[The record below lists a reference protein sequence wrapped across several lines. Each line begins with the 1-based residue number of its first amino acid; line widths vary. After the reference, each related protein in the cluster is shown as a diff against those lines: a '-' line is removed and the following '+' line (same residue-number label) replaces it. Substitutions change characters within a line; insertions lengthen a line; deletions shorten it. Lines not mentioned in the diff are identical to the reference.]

1 MNKKNILFLTIFSI
15 VLYSCGLF
23 YVGSYPYREEYVFN
37 ECSEKEL
44 IADLEEIKREYP
56 DLALSR
62 HPELKDSYTD
72 SRKLFYSFYFLN
84 AKTGTI
90 FLTIVQ
96 EKKKNE
102 TIIGLVS
109 ICNTQD
115 LYNWKE
121 VNHDLKGD
129 SNRNVKLEFEDV
141 VLSKLKRKYRKRTFW
156 ENVGMK

>member
-56 DLALSR
+56 DLSLSR
-62 HPELKDSYTD
+62 NPELKDSYTD
-72 SRKLFYSFYFLN
+72 SRKLWYSFYFLN
-84 AKTGTI
+84 TKTGTI

-109 ICNTQD
+109 ICNIQD

-129 SNRNVKLEFEDV
+129 SNRNVKLEFEEV

-156 ENVGMK
+156 ENVGVK